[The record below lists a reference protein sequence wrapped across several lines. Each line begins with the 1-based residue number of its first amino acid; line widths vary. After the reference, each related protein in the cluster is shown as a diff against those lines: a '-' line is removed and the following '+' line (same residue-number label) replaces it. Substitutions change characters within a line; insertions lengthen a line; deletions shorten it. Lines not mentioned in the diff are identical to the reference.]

1 MILRLLETNK
11 TWARLVTGLPS
22 GQLSFILR
30 TGLPTPLNLKLW
42 KYYCSDP
49 SCPLCGSS
57 QATSVHILNGCPT
70 ALNQGRYT
78 WRHDSVL
85 NSFASVIKSEI
96 SPPTVLYADL
106 PGYRVSE
113 NPQSTLP
120 SDVSVSS
127 ARPDIVMREGN
138 VIKISE
144 LTVCSNT
151 QRGFDEARSRKRNKP
166 AYIQLISDL
175 EAKGFKVNY
184 STIEIG
190 SLGHYT
196 SDATNAVSGLMPTL
210 STARVRLVLATMG
223 KVSFACSDHI
233 FQASNSTVW
242 TENRPLYIT

>member
-1 MILRLLETNK
+1 M
-11 TWARLVTGLPS
+11 
-22 GQLSFILR
+22 
-30 TGLPTPLNLKLW
+30 
-42 KYYCSDP
+42 
-49 SCPLCGSS
+49 
-57 QATSVHILNGCPT
+57 
-70 ALNQGRYT
+70 
-78 WRHDSVL
+78 
-85 NSFASVIKSEI
+85 IKSEI

-106 PGYRVSE
+106 PGYRACD

-127 ARPDIVMREGN
+127 APPDIVMREGN

-151 QRGFDEARSRKRNKP
+151 QRGFDEARSRKRNKH

-196 SDATNAVSGLMPTL
+196 SGATNAISGLMPTTL
-210 STARVRLVLATMG
+210 G
-223 KVSFACSDHI
+223 KVSIACSYHI
-233 FQASNSTVW
+233 FNARDSTVW